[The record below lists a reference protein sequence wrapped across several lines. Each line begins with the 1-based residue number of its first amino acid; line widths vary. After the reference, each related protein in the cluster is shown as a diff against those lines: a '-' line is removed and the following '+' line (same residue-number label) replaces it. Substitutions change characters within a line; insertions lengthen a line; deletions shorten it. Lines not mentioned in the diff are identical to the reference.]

1 MLLTSVVLILQETLE
16 ASLLV
21 AILAVAALQTG
32 HRLTWLPWG
41 FLAGCALG
49 FVYATNLQ
57 RVSEWFDYVG
67 QELTNA
73 ALQLAIAV
81 AAVLL
86 AWLVVRSHARQANE
100 GATDGAAERD
110 AGGAV
115 NGGETQL
122 AGPPGVLFSLLCALA
137 ILLAITREGSEIM
150 VYLGGFLGQDEKVQ
164 AVLVGSAIGFGIGV
178 SVGLLAF
185 YGLLALGGRWVPVA
199 LLALFSGNMLAQSAL
214 QLTQAD
220 WLQAGRTLWDSSA
233 WLPEQSIAGHLLYA
247 LLGYESTPSM
257 AQAVAYLAGVA
268 VVLVAALAAALVTP
282 RTDRRTS

>member
-21 AILAVAALQTG
+21 AILAVATLHARR
-32 HRLTWLPWG
+32 RLVWLPWG
-41 FLAGCALG
+41 FLAGCALA
-49 FVYATNLQ
+49 FVYAANLQ
-57 RVSEWFDYVG
+57 RISEWFDYVG

-73 ALQLAIAV
+73 ALQLAIA
-81 AAVLL
+81 AAVVPL
-86 AWLVVRSHARQANE
+86 AWLIARAHARRGGGRGPEARQ
-100 GATDGAAERD
+100 TSP
-110 AGGAV
+110 AGF
-115 NGGETQL
+115 
-122 AGPPGVLFSLLCALA
+122 LFPLLCALT

-185 YGLLALGGRWVPVA
+185 YGLLALGDRRGRWFVLA
-199 LLALFSGNMLAQSAL
+199 LLALFCGNMLAQSAL

-220 WLQAGRTLWDSSA
+220 WLQAGPTLWDSSD

-247 LLGYESTPSM
+247 LLGYESSPSM
-257 AQAVAYLAGVA
+257 AQALAYLAGVVA
-268 VVLVAALAAALVTP
+268 VLLTALAATLAGTFAEP
-282 RTDRRTS
+282 DRRTL

>member
-21 AILAVAALQTG
+21 AILAVATLQTG
-32 HRLTWLPWG
+32 HRLSWLPWG

-49 FVYATNLQ
+49 FVYASNLQ

-73 ALQLAIAV
+73 ALQLTIAV
-81 AAVLL
+81 AVVLL
-86 AWLVVRSHARQANE
+86 SWLVVRSHARRGSKRAMDGDAAAAAN
-100 GATDGAAERD
+100 GAEARPS
-110 AGGAV
+110 
-115 NGGETQL
+115 
-122 AGPPGVLFSLLCALA
+122 GPPAVLFALLCALT
-137 ILLAITREGSEIM
+137 IMLAITREGSEIM
-150 VYLGGFLGQDEKVQ
+150 VYLGGFLGQDDKVQ
-164 AVLVGSAIGFGIGV
+164 AVLIGSALGFGIGV

-185 YGLLALGGRWVPVA
+185 YGLLALGGRRGRWIPVA

-220 WLQAGRTLWDSSA
+220 WLQAGPTLWDSSA

-247 LLGYESTPSM
+247 LLGYESTPSL
-257 AQAVAYLAGVA
+257 AQALAYLAGVA
-268 VVLVAALAAALVTP
+268 AVVVAALVATLVTP
-282 RTDRRTS
+282 RTERRTP

>member
-21 AILAVAALQTG
+21 AILAVATLQTG
-32 HRLTWLPWG
+32 HRLSWLPWG

-49 FVYATNLQ
+49 FVYASNLQ

-73 ALQLAIAV
+73 ALQLTIAV
-81 AAVLL
+81 AIVLL
-86 AWLVVRSHARQANE
+86 AWLVVRSHARR
-100 GATDGAAERD
+100 GTGGTTDGDAADR
-110 AGGAV
+110 AGV
-115 NGGETQL
+115 QPS
-122 AGPPGVLFSLLCALA
+122 GPPAVLFALLCALT
-137 ILLAITREGSEIM
+137 IMLAITREGSEIM
-150 VYLGGFLGQDEKVQ
+150 VYLGGFLGQDDKVQ
-164 AVLVGSAIGFGIGV
+164 AVLIGSALGFGIGV

-185 YGLLALGGRWVPVA
+185 YGLLALGRRRGRWVPVA

-220 WLQAGRTLWDSSA
+220 WLQAGPTLWDSSA

-247 LLGYESTPSM
+247 LLGYESTPSL
-257 AQAVAYLAGVA
+257 AQALAYLAGVA
-268 VVLVAALAAALVTP
+268 AVLVAALVAALVTP
-282 RTDRRTS
+282 RTGRRTS